1 MKITIISLDNWG
13 FNKHIKDNLEKNGH
27 TVNHIDFNKFIYK
40 YPNIHY
46 KIYNF
51 FLKILFKKNLKSIH
65 LGKKINELL
74 KENKETQDVI
84 LTIKGDFIDPSEI
97 KKFKNNTIKSIAFFN
112 DSAKRCPR
120 IIKVLN
126 CFDEVYSFE
135 KEDCKNYNLN
145 FAPNWIYK
153 TNDNIKNDFKY
164 TVFNITNKDSRL
176 GIILKIAKILNVKK
190 INSKILIFNKKPQKI
205 NPYLEFISK
214 HIPLEEVS
222 NYIDNSQVLLDIN
235 RPEQKG
241 LTFRVFESLGLQ
253 KKLITTNKDIHNYDF
268 YNPNNILIIDEN
280 NPDIPVTF
288 FEKEYEKIPEGIFQ
302 KYTLD
307 GWIENVILNK
317 SNCNNNS

>member
-13 FNKHIKDNLEKNGH
+13 FNKHIQDNLEKNGH
-27 TVNHIDFNKFIYK
+27 SVIHIDFNKFIYK
-40 YPNIHY
+40 YPNILY

-51 FLKILFKKNLKSIH
+51 FLKLFFKKNLKSIH

-74 KENKETQDVI
+74 EKNKETQDII
-84 LTIKGDFIDPSEI
+84 LTIKGDFVDPSEI
-97 KKFKNNTIKSIAFFN
+97 IKFKNNTLKSIAFFN

-135 KEDCKNYNLN
+135 KEDCKKYNLN

-153 TNDNIKNDFKY
+153 TNDDIKKNFKY
-164 TVFNITNKDSRL
+164 TVFNVTNKDSRF
-176 GIILKIAKILNVKK
+176 GIILKIAKILNVKN
-190 INSKILIFNKKPQKI
+190 INTKILIFNKKQQKI
-205 NPYLEFISK
+205 NPYIEFISK
-214 HIPLEEVS
+214 HISLEEVS
-222 NYIDNSQVLLDIN
+222 NYIDHSQVLLDIN
-235 RPEQKG
+235 RPGQNG

-253 KKLITTNKDIHNYDF
+253 KKLITTNKDILTYDF

-280 NPDIPVTF
+280 NLDIPVTF
-288 FEKEYEKIPEGIFQ
+288 FEKEYEKIPDDILQ

-307 GWIENVILNK
+307 GWIENVIFNNK
-317 SNCNNNS
+317 NSNNNS